1 MISSLD
7 ILVNI
12 WLEMQDDM
20 NEKYKT
26 NKHSQDISCQGQ
38 TVVIPEQ
45 PNVKIIISTHAN
57 NKKFKMDV
65 GLLADLEETELRSKT

>member
-1 MISSLD
+1 MITSLD
-7 ILVNI
+7 IQTSD
-12 WLEMQDDM
+12 LEMQDDM

-45 PNVKIIISTHAN
+45 PNAYKS
-57 NKKFKMDV
+57 
-65 GLLADLEETELRSKT
+65 SY